1 MRPPSSQGS
10 SIKAR
15 RAGTALAAALLA
27 TTLSAGLGGCAPFVV
42 GGAAVSSALIATDR
56 RTPGTVID
64 DQAIELKVGPRL
76 REVLGDKGHVNATSF
91 NRVVLLTGEVP
102 AVADKAAVEAAVARL
117 ENVKGLLNELSIGPN
132 SSLMDRSSDALVTSK
147 VKASFVDARDLFA
160 NAYKVVTEAGVVYLM
175 GRVTER
181 EAKRAV
187 EIARG
192 VGGVKKVV
200 RAFEILTEAELAQL
214 QPPPQNPPPTPTK

>member
-1 MRPPSSQGS
+1 MRPLPFQASSLNT
-10 SIKAR
+10 R
-15 RAGTALAAALLA
+15 RAVAAAALLA
-27 TTLSAGLGGCAPFVV
+27 TTLVAGLSGCAPIMV

-56 RTPGTVID
+56 RTSGTVID
-64 DQAIELKVGPRL
+64 DQGIEIKVGPRL

-102 AVADKAAVEAAVARL
+102 TAADKAAVEAAVGRL

-132 SSLMDRSSDALVTSK
+132 SSLLDRSTDALVTSK

-181 EAKRAV
+181 EATRAV
-187 EIARG
+187 DLARG
-192 VGGVKKVV
+192 VSGVKKVV

-214 QPPPQNPPPTPTK
+214 QPPPQNPPAAPSK

>member
-1 MRPPSSQGS
+1 MRSLPFQASPLNT
-10 SIKAR
+10 R
-15 RAGTALAAALLA
+15 RAVAAAALLA
-27 TTLSAGLGGCAPFVV
+27 TTLAAGLSGCAPFVV
-42 GGAAVSSALIATDR
+42 GGAAVSSALLATDR
-56 RTPGTVID
+56 RSSGTVID
-64 DQAIELKVGPRL
+64 DQGIELKVGPRL

-102 AVADKAAVEAAVARL
+102 TAADKAAVEAAVGRL

-132 SSLMDRSSDALVTSK
+132 SSLLDRSADALVTSK
-147 VKASFVDARDLFA
+147 VKASYVDARDLFA

-181 EAKRAV
+181 EATRAV
-187 EIARG
+187 DLARG
-192 VGGVKKVV
+192 VSGVKKVV

-214 QPPPQNPPPTPTK
+214 QPPPQNPPPTPAK